1 MANQI
6 AIGTASPE
14 ARNAVL
20 ADERRMRSRLV
31 RPSVSFAVMRTRLFA
46 FRAERA
52 AIIEPDDFDMH
63 YNLACAF
70 ALLGEKAWHS
80 KGWSASW
87 GPQR

>member
-1 MANQI
+1 
-6 AIGTASPE
+6 
-14 ARNAVL
+14 
-20 ADERRMRSRLV
+20 MRSRLV